1 MRTILHCDLNHF
13 YAAVECLYHPEVRD
27 KPLAVCGD
35 PGLRQG
41 IVLAKNDLAKER
53 GVQTGEAIWQAR
65 QKCPELVCIPPH
77 YSRYLHYSRHAHRIY
92 SEYTDRVEPF
102 GLDECWLDL
111 TGCEHLW
118 GSGEAVAAALRQ
130 RIREELGV
138 TVSVG
143 VSFCKIFAKLGSDL
157 KKLDATTVIPK
168 EEFRAIV
175 WPLPV
180 ADLLYVGRATQ
191 QKLARY
197 NIYTIGQLAQTD
209 LWFLA
214 SRLGKMGTVLWG
226 WANGYDG
233 APVQAMGEGR
243 AIRSIGNS
251 ATVPRDLHT
260 DREAAIVL
268 RILAESVGQRLR
280 QQGLLCT
287 TVQLSLRDADLLSY
301 SHRSKLPGPTCHTG
315 ELWNVALAL
324 YREAKRD
331 RPLRS
336 LGLRACG
343 LLPAVSRQMSLFDQ
357 QNEGALEETV
367 DALRRRFGNGVIRRG
382 LLLEDAQLASLDPQE
397 HWIHP
402 VSYFG

>member
-1 MRTILHCDLNHF
+1 MD
-13 YAAVECLYHPEVRD
+13 
-27 KPLAVCGD
+27 
-35 PGLRQG
+35 
-41 IVLAKNDLAKER
+41 
-53 GVQTGEAIWQAR
+53 
-65 QKCPELVCIPPH
+65 
-77 YSRYLHYSRHAHRIY
+77 
-92 SEYTDRVEPF
+92 EY
-102 GLDECWLDL
+102 WLDL

-157 KKLDATTVIPK
+157 KKPDATTVIPK

-233 APVQAMGEGR
+233 APVRAMGEGR

-336 LGLRACG
+336 ALAACC
-343 LLPAVSRQMSLFDQ
+343 LL
-357 QNEGALEETV
+357 
-367 DALRRRFGNGVIRRG
+367 
-382 LLLEDAQLASLDPQE
+382 
-397 HWIHP
+397 
-402 VSYFG
+402 

>member
-77 YSRYLHYSRHAHRIY
+77 YSRYLHYSRHAQRIY

-143 VSFCKIFAKLGSDL
+143 VSFCKIFA
-157 KKLDATTVIPK
+157 
-168 EEFRAIV
+168 
-175 WPLPV
+175 
-180 ADLLYVGRATQ
+180 
-191 QKLARY
+191 
-197 NIYTIGQLAQTD
+197 N
-209 LWFLA
+209 
-214 SRLGKMGTVLWG
+214 
-226 WANGYDG
+226 WA
-233 APVQAMGEGR
+233 V
-243 AIRSIGNS
+243 
-251 ATVPRDLHT
+251 T
-260 DREAAIVL
+260 
-268 RILAESVGQRLR
+268 
-280 QQGLLCT
+280 
-287 TVQLSLRDADLLSY
+287 
-301 SHRSKLPGPTCHTG
+301 
-315 ELWNVALAL
+315 
-324 YREAKRD
+324 
-331 RPLRS
+331 
-336 LGLRACG
+336 
-343 LLPAVSRQMSLFDQ
+343 
-357 QNEGALEETV
+357 
-367 DALRRRFGNGVIRRG
+367 
-382 LLLEDAQLASLDPQE
+382 
-397 HWIHP
+397 
-402 VSYFG
+402 